1 MKHLKTFEEISPE
14 YIQGK
19 IAGKP
24 DSPQKDRL
32 QNAANNKINARTRE
46 ENQKKS
52 QQEEEER
59 MKNPEYVKRKELR
72 KKRNKL
78 TSYFRYE
85 KLKLYFAPMNNSKPI
100 VLEGSDNGC
109 FKITCNFLIGDY
121 DSDGQAGYA
130 WHDLR
135 IDDIMYS
142 EAEFGPFLGS
152 IVLEEENYGSDYK
165 REGPEVVINRQR
177 DNEIEFIITKE
188 GIQLLSS
195 GIEKMKTLTG
205 KISTNF
211 EYDKAESFTEVKLVG
226 MDAASKNKLANFI
239 KQYASGANTGNN
251 NLKVNGLQMP
261 VFGKDFT
268 YEKFKPLDLKY
279 NPEIVPNIPTEPE
292 TVQTT
297 ANKDETP
304 EKTANKDETPEKT
317 TNKDEKTANKDESP
331 ETLGGKVKSFFGF
344 NK

>member
-32 QNAANNKINARTRE
+32 QNAANNKINTRTQE

-52 QQEEEER
+52 QQQEEER
-59 MKNPEYVKRKELR
+59 MKNPEYVKRKELG
-72 KKRNKL
+72 KKRNQL
-78 TSYFRYE
+78 ASDFRRE
-85 KLKLYFAPMNNSKPI
+85 KLKLYFAPMKNSKPI
-100 VLEGSDNGC
+100 ASVPNWSAILDGQGC
-109 FKITCNFLIGDY
+109 FEIYCDFLICDY
-121 DSDGQAGYA
+121 DSDGYAGYA
-130 WHDLR
+130 WHDLGT
-135 IDDIMYS
+135 DS
-142 EAEFGPFLGS
+142 FENTKKEFGPFLGS
-152 IVLEEENYGSDYK
+152 IVLEEGNYGSFNDYK
-165 REGPEVVINRQR
+165 RVEGLEVFFNRVR
-177 DNEIEFIITKE
+177 EHKIEFIITKE
-188 GIQLLSS
+188 GIQVLGD

-205 KISTNF
+205 EISTDF
-211 EYDKAESFTEVKLVG
+211 EYEKSESFTGVKLVG

-239 KQYASGANTGNN
+239 KQYASGATTGNN

-261 VFGKDFT
+261 VFGKDFN
-268 YEKFKPLDLKY
+268 YEKFTQLDLKH
-279 NPEIVPNIPTEPE
+279 NPEIDPNIPTEPE

-297 ANKDETP
+297 SNKDET
-304 EKTANKDETPEKT
+304 TVNKDE
-317 TNKDEKTANKDESP
+317 AP

>member
-32 QNAANNKINARTRE
+32 QNAANNKIFARTRE

-59 MKNPEYVKRKELR
+59 MKNPEYVKSKQLAQ
-72 KKRNKL
+72 KRNKL
-78 TSYFRYE
+78 AGDFRYE

-100 VLEGSDNGC
+100 VLEGKGC
-109 FKITCNFLIGDY
+109 FEITCNFLIGEY
-121 DSDGQAGYA
+121 DPEQGGGLPTEMS
-130 WHDLR
+130 
-135 IDDIMYS
+135 
-142 EAEFGPFLGS
+142 PFSGC
-152 IVLEEENYGSDYK
+152 IVPEEGNYGSFNNYK
-165 REGPEVVINRQR
+165 MLEGPEVIINRPKFR
-177 DNEIEFIITKE
+177 NENRIEFIITKE
-188 GIQLLSS
+188 GIQVLEY
-195 GIEKMKTLTG
+195 GIEGMQTLSG
-205 KISTNF
+205 KISTSF
-211 EYDKAESFTEVKLVG
+211 EYEKAESFTEVKLVG

-239 KQYASGANTGNN
+239 KQYASGATTGNN

-261 VFGKDFT
+261 VFGKDFN
-268 YEKFKPLDLKY
+268 YEKFTQLDLKH
-279 NPEIVPNIPTEPE
+279 NPEIDPNIPTEPE

-297 ANKDETP
+297 SNKDET
-304 EKTANKDETPEKT
+304 TVNKDE
-317 TNKDEKTANKDESP
+317 AP

>member
-32 QNAANNKINARTRE
+32 QDAANKMIRTRTEE
-46 ENQKKS
+46 ENQKKL
-52 QQEEEER
+52 QQQEEER
-59 MKNPEYVKRKELR
+59 MKNPEYVKSKELAQKRR
-72 KKRNKL
+72 KLASDFQNER
-78 TSYFRYE
+78 
-85 KLKLYFAPMNNSKPI
+85 LKLYFAPMSNSKPI
-100 VLEGSDNGC
+100 VINDQGC
-109 FKITCNFLIGDY
+109 FEITCNFLIGDN
-121 DSDGQAGYA
+121 DSDGYAGYA
-130 WHDLR
+130 WYDLY
-135 IDDIMYS
+135 IDDAMYS
-142 EAEFGPFLGS
+142 KSEFGPFLGS
-152 IVLEEENYGSDYK
+152 IVLNEANYGAFNNYK
-165 REGPEVVINRQR
+165 RVEGPEAIINKQE
-177 DNEIEFIITKE
+177 DNKIEFIITKE

-195 GIEKMKTLTG
+195 GIEKIETLTG
-205 KISTNF
+205 EISEEF
-211 EYDKAESFTEVKLVG
+211 EYEKSESFTEVKLVG

-261 VFGKDFT
+261 VFGKDFN

-292 TVQTT
+292 TVQTPE
-297 ANKDETP
+297 NKDKSP
-304 EKTANKDETPEKT
+304 ENKDK
-317 TNKDEKTANKDESP
+317 SP

>member
-1 MKHLKTFEEISPE
+1 M
-14 YIQGK
+14 
-19 IAGKP
+19 
-24 DSPQKDRL
+24 
-32 QNAANNKINARTRE
+32 
-46 ENQKKS
+46 
-52 QQEEEER
+52 
-59 MKNPEYVKRKELR
+59 R

-78 TSYFRYE
+78 ASDFRYE

-100 VLEGSDNGC
+100 VLEGSDKGC

-121 DSDGQAGYA
+121 DSDGEAGYA

-142 EAEFGPFLGS
+142 KSEFGPFLGS
-152 IVLEEENYGSDYK
+152 IVLEEGNYGSFNDYK
-165 REGPEVVINRQR
+165 REGPEVIINRQR

-195 GIEKMKTLTG
+195 GIEKIKTLTG
-205 KISTNF
+205 KISTDF
-211 EYDKAESFTEVKLVG
+211 EYEKVESFTEVKIVG

-297 ANKDETP
+297 ANKDEKTAP
-304 EKTANKDETPEKT
+304 VQTTANKDEKT
-317 TNKDEKTANKDESP
+317 TNKDKSP